1 MTTASFSRPSRGF
14 LDFIGAA
21 LCLWAA
27 AYHTPIGA
35 MLRGL
40 VSKVT
45 STQTTARPLLAYYTG
60 GVYDSHDVEAPDVA
74 TVVPDIEIITAIP
87 PGRALGR
94 GVFASANQL
103 APDQRRSVDALARK
117 YNLPFNSPEDAAV
130 LIDRVRVDLHGSED
144 AAVLAVFAGFDVA
157 SYATERA
164 NSERR
169 ELHLEIIAANLPPG
183 SAKSITAAS
192 TALMLGTA
200 YGLSWPV
207 APGTR
212 VSSPF
217 GWRNH
222 PILGRGQFH
231 TGVDLSVPEGTQV
244 KATADGTVRRASE
257 DAVNGRVVIIEHGRG
272 VSTAYCHNSELLVKT
287 GQRVRAGDTIAYSGT
302 TGRSTG
308 PHVHYQLELGH
319 KPMDPFVFR
328 GSKPLVFEPPPAPAP
343 KNDGTRQLK
352 KAFDQFGAPPAS
364 EE

>member
-1 MTTASFSRPSRGF
+1 MSGVSFSRPSRGF
-14 LDFIGAA
+14 LDFIGAT

-35 MLRGL
+35 MVRGA
-40 VSKVT
+40 VSRIT
-45 STQTTARPLLAYYTG
+45 STRTTARPLLAYYTG
-60 GVYDSHDVEAPDVA
+60 GVYDAHEVEAPTVT
-74 TVVPDIEIITAIP
+74 TVVPDIEVLTTIP

-94 GVFASANQL
+94 GVYAAAQQL
-103 APDQRRSVDALARK
+103 EPRQRRVVDELAK
-117 YNLPFNSPEDAAV
+117 HYNLPFASPEDAAALV
-130 LIDRVRVDLHGSED
+130 ERAKVDLHGSED
-144 AAVLAVFAGFDVA
+144 AAVLAIFAGYDVA
-157 SYATERA
+157 KYASERA
-164 NSERR
+164 GAEGRT
-169 ELHLEIIAANLPPG
+169 LEILAAQLPP
-183 SAKSITAAS
+183 SSTTAVTAAS

-231 TGVDLSVPEGTQV
+231 TGVDLSVPEGTPV
-244 KATADGTVRRASE
+244 KVVADGTVRRSSE

-272 VSTAYCHNSELLVKT
+272 VSTAYCHNSQLLVTT
-287 GQRVRAGDTIAYSGT
+287 GQRVKAGDTIAWSGT

-319 KPMDPFVFR
+319 KPMDPFTFR
-328 GSKPLVFEPPPAPAP
+328 GSKPLVLAPPEPPP
-343 KNDGTRQLK
+343 KRDGVKQLRD
-352 KAFDQFGAPPAS
+352 AFQQVGAPPAT